1 MFSIVSA
8 YGAFWQVF
16 LGDLSLE
23 QACFLP
29 PLPFCCA
36 DGQQGAEQ
44 FEQLERVFC
53 DRDACGEVRGA
64 LKRQ

>member
-16 LGDLSLE
+16 CGDLSLE
-23 QACFLP
+23 QVCFLP

-36 DGQQGAEQ
+36 DGQQGAGRL
-44 FEQLERVFC
+44 EQL
-53 DRDACGEVRGA
+53 
-64 LKRQ
+64 

>member
-16 LGDLSLE
+16 CGDLSLE
-23 QACFLP
+23 QACSLP
-29 PLPFCCA
+29 PQLFCCDDEPLVA
-36 DGQQGAEQ
+36 GQ
-44 FEQLERVFC
+44 FERLERVFC
-53 DRDACGEVRGA
+53 DRDARGVVRGA